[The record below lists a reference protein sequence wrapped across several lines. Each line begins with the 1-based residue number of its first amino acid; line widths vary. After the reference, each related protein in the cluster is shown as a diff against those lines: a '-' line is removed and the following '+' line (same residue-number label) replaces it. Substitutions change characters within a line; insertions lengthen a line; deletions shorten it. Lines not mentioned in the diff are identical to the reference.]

1 MSNVFS
7 PLTAILKD
15 NKEYKFVLTQECP
28 PMLGPDDS
36 QQLKEM
42 YEKWQKADE
51 MAKCYILA
59 STSNGLQ
66 HQHQSFVTTRD
77 ILLNLKE
84 MFGKQSRA
92 AQQVAMKQIMN
103 ARMPEGTPVGEH
115 LLKMI
120 SYFNELEVLGAN
132 IDGETQVDIILQS
145 LPESFNQFKLN
156 YSMNSMA
163 YSLSKLM
170 NALQAA
176 EGIFKGQGSVH
187 TVEKGS
193 SSHGKPK
200 GKNHNKKQGSTVPK
214 KVGTSGGIVKAK
226 GKAKIKGNCFHCG
239 KEGH

>member
-7 PLTAILKD
+7 PLAAILKD
-15 NKEYKFVLTQECP
+15 NKLTGSNFVNWKINLHIVLTAHEYKFVFTQECP
-28 PMLGPDDS
+28 PMPSPDDD
-36 QQLKEM
+36 QELKEM

-51 MAKCYILA
+51 IAKCYILA
-59 STSNGLQ
+59 SMSNVLQ
-66 HQHQSFVTTRD
+66 HQHQSFVTAHD

-84 MFGKQSRA
+84 IFGEQSRA

-103 ARMPEGTPVGEH
+103 AHMPEGTPVGEY

-120 SYFNELEVLGAN
+120 SYFSELEVLEAD

-163 YSLSKLM
+163 YSLSELM

-187 TVEKGS
+187 TVENGS

-200 GKNHNKKQGSTVPK
+200 GKNHNKK
-214 KVGTSGGIVKAK
+214 AR
-226 GKAKIKGNCFHCG
+226 FHCPE
-239 KEGH
+239 K